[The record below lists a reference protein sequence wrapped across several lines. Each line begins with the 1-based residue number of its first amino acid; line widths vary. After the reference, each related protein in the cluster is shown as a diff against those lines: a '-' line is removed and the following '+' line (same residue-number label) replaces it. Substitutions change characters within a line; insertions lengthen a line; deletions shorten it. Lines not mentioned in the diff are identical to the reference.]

1 MKKDNVTHRGVIQRI
16 DARSLTIIT
25 DDACRC
31 DGCAVVA
38 LCNKSS
44 EGGGDRETV
53 TIDVPDTSAYSVGQH
68 VEVSASS
75 ASTLNAAFWALIV
88 PTVIFVGVLL
98 ALNIGRPDM
107 GAMAILWA
115 FVALAGYDGRLYLCR
130 RRLAKKLVWTVRI
143 TGR

>member
-1 MKKDNVTHRGVIQRI
+1 MKKDNVTHKGVIQRI
-16 DARSLTIIT
+16 DSRSLTILT

-44 EGGGDRETV
+44 EDGENRETV
-53 TIDVPDTSAYSVGQH
+53 TVEVPDASAYSVGQH

-75 ASTLNAAFWALIV
+75 ASTLHATFWALV
-88 PTVIFVGVLL
+88 MPTVIFVGILL
-98 ALNIGRPDM
+98 WLNIGYPEM

-115 FVALAGYDGRLYLCR
+115 FVALAVYDGFLYLFR
-130 RRLAKKLVWTVRI
+130 RKLARRLVWTVRV